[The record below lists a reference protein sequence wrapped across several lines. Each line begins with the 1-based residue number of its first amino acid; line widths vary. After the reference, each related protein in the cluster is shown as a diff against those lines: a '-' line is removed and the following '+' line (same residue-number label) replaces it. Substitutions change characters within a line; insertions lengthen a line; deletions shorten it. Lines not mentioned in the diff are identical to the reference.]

1 MFYSPVTGSLGTKQ
15 PQMAQFE
22 RGGRR
27 GVALVWFFVEVLSTS
42 FIFAHFLKLH
52 SQFWTNTKF

>member
-52 SQFWTNTKF
+52 S